1 MSTDNTQPSFSR
13 ESLETPRAIADL
25 SRPKGHSSGRRKS
38 KNGRAAHRA
47 QFPSPGFYLF
57 SFLLNVTAG
66 VVITVLLT
74 GNYNNIPLMGLGLLG
89 IIGLIVSLYSV
100 TIRPRESN
108 RKLRKVLIVVSVSFG
123 FVLLVALAA
132 SILLQPMLF
141 VA

>member
-1 MSTDNTQPSFSR
+1 
-13 ESLETPRAIADL
+13 
-25 SRPKGHSSGRRKS
+25 
-38 KNGRAAHRA
+38 
-47 QFPSPGFYLF
+47 
-57 SFLLNVTAG
+57 VTAG